1 MRVVIVG
8 CGRVGALV
16 ATRLDEEGHDVT
28 IVDLERAAFEKVPRS
43 FRGNTLLGNGIDLD
57 VLRQA
62 GLQDAD
68 AFLSVTQG
76 DNRNIM
82 MAQIAR
88 EIFGVQ
94 RVLCKVND
102 PIRAQTYR
110 SRGLV
115 TWSRTT
121 ILTELVHQMLFG
133 RESES
138 GDLLAAAR
146 RADAALAGELVE
158 RG

>member
-1 MRVVIVG
+1 MRAVIVG
-8 CGRVGALV
+8 CGRVGALL
-16 ATRLDEEGHDVT
+16 AARLDEEGHDVT
-28 IVDLERAAFEKVPRS
+28 IVDLERAAFEKLPRS
-43 FRGNTLLGNGIDLD
+43 FRGNTLLGTGIDVD

-76 DNRNIM
+76 DNRNLM

-121 ILTELVHQMLFG
+121 ILSELVHQMLFD

-138 GDLLAAAR
+138 GSLLAAAR
-146 RADAALAGELVE
+146 RADASLAGDLVE
-158 RG
+158 GR